1 MFHRVVS
8 ACIVGL
14 ILLYSVGYFPIYKL
28 EQNRITSE
36 IKTRI
41 KQSVPEAELHLI
53 SFRSAQD
60 IVWTKP
66 GKEFKIGEHMYDVV
80 HNVSKN
86 GKVQFLCINDVEES
100 ILFARLDDLVNR
112 LLDTDGNPIH
122 KSGKQI
128 IKLVSLIED
137 LVQINVEAQPYVAE
151 KVNFPE
157 AFSFYETQSTKVP
170 LPPPELAASFS

>member
-1 MFHRVVS
+1 MFQRFVS
-8 ACIVGL
+8 AGMIGL

-36 IKTRI
+36 IKKRI

-53 SFRSAQD
+53 SFRSLQD

-66 GKEFKIGEHMYDVV
+66 GKEFILGEHMYDVV
-80 HNVSKN
+80 HNVSKE
-86 GKVQFLCINDVEES
+86 GRVQFLCINDVEES

-112 LLDTDGNPIH
+112 LLGSDGNPVH

-137 LVQINVEAQPYVAE
+137 LIQIDVDVQPYVVQQ
-151 KVNFPE
+151 VNFPE
-157 AFSFYETQSTKVP
+157 TFSFYETECMKVP
-170 LPPPELAASFS
+170 LPPPELAA